1 MNIIFMGTPEYSVP
15 TLNAL
20 VEAGHTIECVVAQ
33 PDKPKGRGKRL
44 VSPATVIRAKELG
57 IPTKQPRAVRRG
69 PFVEWM
75 KQSKADVAVV
85 IAYGRILIPDLL
97 NAPRLGCVNA
107 HASLLP
113 AYRGAAPIHWAVING
128 EKETG
133 VCIMQ
138 MDEGMDTG
146 DVLLEESIP
155 ILPTDTTPVLWEK
168 LSQLSAKLIV
178 EALEKLEN
186 LTPKPQNNDMASYA
200 PLLEKSLGNIDWTW
214 SAERLHNLVRGVQPW
229 PGAYTQF
236 RGQLLK
242 VWETEPCE
250 GQGVPGTVIEA
261 STFPVIATGTGA
273 LRLLSIQRAGKKRM
287 SADTLIHGLRL
298 SVGEQLGNQE

>member
-1 MNIIFMGTPEYSVP
+1 MGTPEYSVP

-97 NAPRLGCVNA
+97 NAPRLGCINA

-178 EALEKLEN
+178 ETLEKLEN
-186 LTPKPQNNDMASYA
+186 LSPKPQDNDMASYA

-250 GQGVPGTVIEA
+250 GQGLPGTVIEA
-261 STFPVIATGTGA
+261 STFPVIATGSGA

-298 SVGEQLGNQE
+298 SVGEQLGIQE